1 MGECTS
7 SCGGESKHNLAF
19 LLMDL
24 AKSPANISAVELNS
38 QYGELTQ
45 HICILEINIIH
56 YRGQNR
62 RPLSFKKTIFTKRLL
77 L

>member
-24 AKSPANISAVELNS
+24 AKSPANISEVELNS
-38 QYGELTQ
+38 QCGELTQ
-45 HICILEINIIH
+45 SICILEINIIH

-62 RPLSFKKTIFTKRLL
+62 RPLKLL
-77 L
+77 ENNFY